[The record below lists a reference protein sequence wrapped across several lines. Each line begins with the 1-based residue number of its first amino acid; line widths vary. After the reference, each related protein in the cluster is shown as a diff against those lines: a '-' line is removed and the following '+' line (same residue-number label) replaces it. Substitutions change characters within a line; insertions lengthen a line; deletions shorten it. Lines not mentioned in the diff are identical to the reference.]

1 MKKIIAFDRGAILG
15 EQRETCRIIR
25 EEELNPTIGIHKRM
39 YLEEERARQAGLPP
53 PFGPESMKA
62 KRQACGVPHPSSSK
76 TSTPALDAAPQIE
89 STMSTTAWTQELA
102 QLNRKTPPHF
112 EKSPP
117 PVTPPST
124 ESDWPLLEGGVC
136 HNTLTKR
143 TI

>member
-62 KRQACGVPHPSSSK
+62 RRQACGVPHPSSSK
-76 TSTPALDAAPQIE
+76 TSPQIE

-117 PVTPPST
+117 
-124 ESDWPLLEGGVC
+124 L
-136 HNTLTKR
+136 
-143 TI
+143 